1 MNGYT
6 VSLFRVKE
14 NNINYED
21 NIIHITGTLSVLNEK
36 KDYILYGKV
45 VNHPKYGEQFAVDS
59 FEIVMPTKE
68 EELVVFLSSDLFPIG
83 EKTARKIVD
92 TFKEDTINK
101 ILENKD
107 CLQLIPRLNEKK
119 IDKIYNVLKD
129 YQNTSNIVL
138 ELTKLGFEM
147 KESLS
152 FLNKYDS
159 KILDTVNTNVYDLID
174 SDEMPFTKI
183 DLDTVNTNV
192 YDLIDSDEMPFTKID
207 EIALNMGIPDDDDR
221 RVLAIIIYVMKELC
235 FNKGDTYLSLEEI
248 SFNVSSYVSITPEKL
263 DYLMVKLVR
272 DKKIVI
278 VEGRYYLKKFYE
290 AEKYIC
296 ERICFLNDMSITSN
310 INIDKYIDNSE
321 FSKNIEYDDI
331 QKKAI
336 YSGVNNNIT
345 IITGGPGTGK
355 TTIIKAIVN
364 IIMLSSTLKAKDIA
378 LLAPTGR
385 AAKKMME
392 TTGISASTIH
402 KYLGWDKDTNTFE
415 VDEYSPN
422 SEKYIIVDE
431 VSMIDTLLME
441 ALLKGIKRN
450 AKLILVGD
458 YFQLPSVSEGQV
470 LKDLIDSD
478 CLPVIRLNQIY
489 RQTEGSYILNL
500 AYDIKEK
507 NISEDLFIKKDDYLF
522 VSGDNDNTL
531 STVKEIVKKA
541 VKKGNTDKNMQ
552 VLAPMYKSN
561 TGIDNL
567 NIVLQEIFNP
577 KSEDKKE
584 IILRDV
590 IYREGDKVLQLV
602 NDPDNNVYNGDIG
615 YIDDIIISS
624 DKKITNQININY
636 DGNIVEYTPDKFIN
650 FRHGYAIS
658 IHKAQGS
665 EFDNVIMPI
674 VPSFKRM
681 LYNKLVYTGVTRAKK
696 SLVIVGDSNSFI
708 YGINNDY
715 VDNRKTTLKDFIVD
729 RYNNLK

>member
-1 MNGYT
+1 MEDKSYIKGSLYKQIYRNEINGYM
-6 VSLFRVKE
+6 VGLFKIRE

-21 NIIHITGTLSVLNEK
+21 NIINITGILPKLNEK
-36 KDYILYGKV
+36 KEYILYGNL
-45 VNHPKYGEQFAVDS
+45 VNHPKYGLQFSVNS
-59 FEIVMPTKE
+59 FETVLPTKE
-68 EELVVFLSSDLFPIG
+68 EELVTFLSSDLFPIG
-83 EKTARKIVD
+83 EKTAKRIVD
-92 TFKEDTINK
+92 TFHEETINK

-119 IDKIYNVLKD
+119 IDKIYNVLVD

-152 FLNKYDS
+152 FLNKYDN
-159 KILDTVNTNVYDLID
+159 KILDTVNTNIYELID
-174 SDEMPFTKI
+174 SDEMSF
-183 DLDTVNTNV
+183 N
-192 YDLIDSDEMPFTKID
+192 KID
-207 EIALNMGIPDDDDR
+207 EIALNMGIEEDDDR
-221 RVLAIIIYVMKELC
+221 RIKALIIYVMKELC
-235 FNKGDTYLSLEEI
+235 FNNGDTYLTLEEI
-248 SFNVSSYVSITPEKL
+248 SFNLSNFVSISPEKL
-263 DYLMVKLVR
+263 DYLMIKLIR
-272 DKKIVI
+272 DGKIVI
-278 VEGRYYLKKFYE
+278 EDRRYYLKKFYE

-296 ERICFLNDMSITSN
+296 ERLCFLNDMTVTSN
-310 INIDKYIDNSE
+310 INISKYIDNE
-321 FSKNIEYDDI
+321 KFNNICYDDI

-336 YSGVNNNIT
+336 EWGVNNNIT

-364 IIMLSSTLKAKDIA
+364 ILIEANKLKESEIA

-402 KYLGWDKDTNTFE
+402 KYLGWDKDTNTFSTN
-415 VDEYSPN
+415 EYSPRN
-422 SEKYIIVDE
+422 EKYIIVDE

-458 YFQLPSVSEGQV
+458 YYQLPSVSEGQI
-470 LKDLIDSD
+470 LKDIIDSD
-478 CLPVIRLNQIY
+478 SLPVIRLNQIY
-489 RQTEGSYILNL
+489 RQTDGSYILNL

-522 VSGDNDNTL
+522 INGDNDNTM
-531 STVKEIVKKA
+531 SIIKEVILKA
-541 VKKGNTDKNMQ
+541 IKKGYTDREVQ
-552 VLAPMYKSN
+552 VLAPMYKSLN
-561 TGIDNL
+561 GIDNL
-567 NIVLQEIFNP
+567 NKVLQDLFNP
-577 KSEDKKE
+577 KSDKKKE
-584 IILRDV
+584 IIIKDV
-590 IYREGDKVLQLV
+590 TYREYDKVLQLV

-615 YIDDIIISS
+615 YIEDIIIS
-624 DKKITNQININY
+624 DCKNITNQININY
-636 DGNIVEYTPDKFIN
+636 DGNIVEYTPDKFVN

-665 EFDNVIMPI
+665 EFDTVIMPI
-674 VPSFKRM
+674 LPSFKRM

-696 SLVIVGDSNSFI
+696 SLVVIGDANSFI

-715 VDNRKTTLKDFIVD
+715 VDNRKTTLKDFII
-729 RYNNLK
+729 NNYKTNV

>member
-1 MNGYT
+1 MPDKNYIKGSLYKQIYRNEINGYM
-6 VSLFRVKE
+6 VGLFRIKE
-14 NNINYED
+14 SNIDYD
-21 NIIHITGTLSVLNEK
+21 DDIINITGVLPKLNEK
-36 KDYILYGKV
+36 KEYILYGNL
-45 VNHPKYGEQFAVDS
+45 VNHPKYGIQFAVDS
-59 FEIVMPTKE
+59 FDIAIPTKE
-68 EELVVFLSSDLFPIG
+68 EELVTFLSSDLFPIG
-83 EKTARKIVD
+83 EKTAKKIVD
-92 TFKEDTINK
+92 TFHEETINK
-101 ILENKD
+101 ILENKN
-107 CLQLIPRLNEKK
+107 CLQLIPRLTEKR
-119 IDKIYNVLKD
+119 IDKIYNVLVD

-152 FLNKYDS
+152 FLNKYDN

-174 SDEMPFTKI
+174 SDEMPF
-183 DLDTVNTNV
+183 N
-192 YDLIDSDEMPFTKID
+192 KID
-207 EIALNMGIPDDDDR
+207 EIAINMGIEEDDER
-221 RVLAIIIYVMKELC
+221 RVKALIIYVMKNLC
-235 FNKGDTYLSLEEI
+235 FNNGDTYLSLEEI
-248 SFNVSSYVSITPEKL
+248 SFNLSNFVSITPERL
-263 DYLMVKLVR
+263 DYLILKLIK
-272 DKKIVI
+272 DGKIVTI
-278 VEGRYYLKKFYE
+278 SKRYYLKKFYE

-296 ERICFLNDMSITSN
+296 ERLCFLNDMSITSN
-310 INIDKYIDNSE
+310 IDISKYIDNTE
-321 FSKNIEYDDI
+321 FNGNISYDDV

-336 YSGVNNNIT
+336 EWGVNNNIT

-355 TTIIKAIVN
+355 TTIIKAIVK
-364 IIMLSSTLKAKDIA
+364 IISTANKLKSSDIA

-402 KYLGWDKDTNTFE
+402 KYLGWDKDTNTFST
-415 VDEYSPN
+415 DEYSPKN
-422 SEKYIIVDE
+422 EKYIIVDE

-458 YFQLPSVSEGQV
+458 YYQLPSVSEGQI

-507 NISEDLFIKKDDYLF
+507 NISEDLFSKKDDYLF

-531 STVKEIVKKA
+531 AIIKEVVAKA
-541 VKKGNTDKNMQ
+541 IGKGYTDRDVQ
-552 VLAPMYKSN
+552 VLAPMYKSLN
-561 TGIDNL
+561 GIDNL
-567 NIVLQEIFNP
+567 NIVLQELFNP
-577 KSEDKKE
+577 KSDKKKE
-584 IILRDV
+584 IVFKDV
-590 IYREGDKVLQLV
+590 TYREYDKVLQLV

-615 YIDDIIISS
+615 YIEDIIISK

-636 DGNIVEYTPDKFIN
+636 DGNIVEYTPDKFVN

-665 EFDNVIMPI
+665 EFNTVIMPI
-674 VPSFKRM
+674 TPSFKRM

-715 VDNRKTTLKDFIVD
+715 IDNRKTTLKDFIID
-729 RYNNLK
+729 RYN